1 MPLSRLQF
9 KPGLNRD
16 QTNYA
21 GEGGYYE
28 CDKIRFRSGF
38 PQKIGGWLRYGVFTL
53 IGTCRQM
60 YNYISSFSDNIQVL
74 GTNAKLY
81 LDIGTNLVNIT
92 PLRASNPTYTTTAT
106 DNCFTTVNGSTTVTV
121 TITGCTAIV
130 GNYVEISGA
139 VATRGIPASE
149 LNTNHEILTAPTG
162 DTFTIAVTTAATS
175 SGTGGGTAIVVS
187 FEIDVGPITTTYGY
201 GWGAGAWGAG
211 AWGASSLVPVKIFQQ
226 DWFID
231 NFDNDVVANI
241 RDGAIYYWEYTG
253 SFNTRA
259 VLLSS
264 LAGATDV
271 PTEATQVLV
280 SQNDKHLLCFGS
292 TPFGGGSFDP
302 LLIRWANQDEPTNW
316 TPLPTNSAGFIRVSR
331 GSRIVRALPTRQEI
345 LVWTDSHLYTLQ
357 FTGTTDVFSLQEYAD
372 NISIMSPR
380 SCISANNVTYW
391 MGQDKFYAY
400 SGRVETLPCTIR
412 NYVFQ
417 DFNYDQAEQVVCGTN
432 EQWHEVWWFYPS
444 SSAQTNDRYVIY
456 NYLERIWYYGNL
468 ARTAWLDSPS
478 RQYPQAVGG
487 YFIYNHEQGLNDDT
501 SAMTSFITTN
511 DFDIGDGDN
520 LLLIKRIIPDVD
532 FNGSTAA
539 APKVMMTMKPRNF
552 PGSNYSNTNE
562 PDVTRSTTVPI
573 EQYTEQVFIRARAR
587 QMGFKII
594 SEDLNVQ
601 WQLGAPR
608 LDGRP
613 DGKR

>member
-1 MPLSRLQF
+1 MPLQKLQF
-9 KPGLNRD
+9 RPGINREGTD
-16 QTNYA
+16 YSN
-21 GEGGYYE
+21 EGGWYA
-28 CDKIRFRSGF
+28 CDKVRFRSGY
-38 PQKIGGWLRYGVFTL
+38 PEKIGGWIRL
-53 IGTCRQM
+53 
-60 YNYISSFSDNIQVL
+60 SSFTYL
-74 GTNAKLY
+74 GVARSMWNWVTLNGQNL
-81 LDIGTNLVNIT
+81 LGVGTNLKYYIENGGKYFDVT
-92 PLRASNPTYTTTAT
+92 PIRETFTSPDT
-106 DNCFTTVNGSTTVTV
+106 DNCFATTNTSNVITCTILNHGAVLNDFVTFSGSTDVGGIAAAFINQEQQ
-121 TITGCTAIV
+121 ITF
-130 GNYVEISGA
+130 
-139 VATRGIPASE
+139 ASE
-149 LNTNHEILTAPTG
+149 DFFTFTVGTNATSTTTGGGNAITAAFQVNTGL
-162 DTFTIAVTTAATS
+162 TIAV
-175 SGTGGGTAIVVS
+175 SGT
-187 FEIDVGPITTTYGY
+187 
-201 GWGAGAWGAG
+201 GWGAGAWGANT
-211 AWGASSLVPVKIFQQ
+211 WGTSSLVPVKIFQR

-241 RDGAIYYWEYTG
+241 RDGAIYYWEYNG

-316 TPLPTNSAGFIRVSR
+316 TPAPTNSAGFTRVSR

-372 NISIMSPR
+372 NISIISPR

-400 SGRVETLPCTIR
+400 SGRVETLPCTLR

-417 DFNYDQAEQVVCGTN
+417 DLNYDQIEQIVCGTS
-432 EQWHEVWWFYPS
+432 EQWHEIWWFYPS
-444 SSAQTNDRYVIY
+444 ASAQTNDRYVIY
-456 NYLERIWYYGNL
+456 NYLERIWYYGNIN
-468 ARTAWLDSPS
+468 RTAWLDSPS

-487 YFIYNHEQGLNDDT
+487 NFVYNHEEGLNDDT
-501 SAMTSFITTN
+501 LPMTSFITTN
-511 DFDIGDGDN
+511 DFDLQDGDQFV
-520 LLLIKRIIPDVD
+520 LIKRIIPDVN
-532 FNGSTAA
+532 FEGSTAA
-539 APKVMMTMKPRNF
+539 APKVVMTMRPRNF

-562 PDVTRSTTVPI
+562 PDVERSTTVPI

>member
-149 LNTNHEILTAPTG
+149 LNTNHEILTAPTAN
-162 DTFTIAVTTAATS
+162 TFTIAVTTAATS

-487 YFIYNHEQGLNDDT
+487 YFIYNHEEGLNDDT